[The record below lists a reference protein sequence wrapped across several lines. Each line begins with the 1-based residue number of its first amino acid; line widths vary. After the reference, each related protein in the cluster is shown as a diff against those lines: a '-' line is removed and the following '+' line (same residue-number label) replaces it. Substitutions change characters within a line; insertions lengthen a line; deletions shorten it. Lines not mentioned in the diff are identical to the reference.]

1 MVSLLVR
8 WSVFVFAPTISNPR
22 FLRQRSLGLLNNE
35 SILSITMMLRPC
47 APRNEEVTPVSDTLS
62 ALERSRLMSRI
73 HSKDTQPEMIV
84 RRIAHK
90 DGYRYR
96 LHVGDLPG
104 KPDLVFPS
112 RRKVIFVHGCFWH
125 GHEGCKRG
133 RQPQSNQ
140 KFWLAKLQENK
151 LRDMSTLEQLTILG
165 WKVLIIWGCE
175 LNDPDAV
182 RCKIRY
188 FLN

>member
-1 MVSLLVR
+1 
-8 WSVFVFAPTISNPR
+8 
-22 FLRQRSLGLLNNE
+22 
-35 SILSITMMLRPC
+35 
-47 APRNEEVTPVSDTLS
+47 VSDTLS
-62 ALERSRLMSRI
+62 VLERSRLMSRI

-125 GHEGCKRG
+125 GHDGCALAH
-133 RQPQSNQ
+133 QPQSNQ
-140 KFWLAKLQENK
+140 EFWLAKLKGNK
-151 LRDMSTLEQLTILG
+151 LRDSSALEQLAILG
-165 WKVLIIWGCE
+165 WKALVIWECE
-175 LNDPDAV
+175 LKDADAV
-182 RCKIRY
+182 QRKIRS
-188 FLN
+188 FLD